1 MIWSDPI
8 LIIFLSLSLF
18 PSPSPSLPLSLT
30 PFTSLFSPFRF
41 CSLHSPSFF
50 PLLPI
55 PSPSLPPS
63 LSLLCVC
70 VCVCLSH
77 THSHTRA
84 HTHTAVSSLPA
95 NSQIGNGSE
104 YATRKGE
111 YSALL
116 PDLFSLSTLHLCS
129 ATVTA
134 TPFLNCLHV
143 WLLVWILLG
152 DLIWIFNVKAL
163 SIRSLTFCL
172 TLITR
177 RIMRGLFSG
186 KRTVTA
192 LTEMMGNK

>member
-8 LIIFLSLSLF
+8 LIIFLSLSF
-18 PSPSPSLPLSLT
+18 RLP
-30 PFTSLFSPFRF
+30 
-41 CSLHSPSFF
+41 
-50 PLLPI
+50 PL
-55 PSPSLPPS
+55 PS
-63 LSLLCVC
+63 LSLSHPSPLSSPHFASALFILPPSSPSFLSLLPPSHLLCLCC
-70 VCVCLSH
+70 VCVCLSL
-77 THSHTRA
+77 S
-84 HTHTAVSSLPA
+84 HTHTHARTYTAMSSLPA
-95 NSQIGNGSE
+95 NSQIGNDSE
-104 YATRKGE
+104 YATRKRE

-116 PDLFSLSTLHLCS
+116 PDLFSLSALHLYS

-134 TPFLNCLHV
+134 NPFLNCLHV

-152 DLIWIFNVKAL
+152 DLTWIFNVKAL